1 MKLWTMHG
9 EWEVP
14 QDLLDS
20 YMILHRDADKQ
31 FAKMQIWLTMNKSR
45 RPKNVERFIANWFQK
60 NQKFETLWK
69 NQPARPQSAADRNV
83 AAIASLTGAKNDQTV
98 TIAARLGA

>member
-1 MKLWTMHG
+1 MKLWTING

-14 QDLLDS
+14 QDLIDS

-45 RPKNVERFIANWFQK
+45 RPKNCERFIANWFQK
-60 NQKFETLWK
+60 NQRAETLFK
-69 NQPARPQSAADRNV
+69 NARPQSAADRNI
-83 AAIASLTGAKNDQTV
+83 AAIASLTGAKHDQTV

>member
-1 MKLWTMHG
+1 MKLWTING

-31 FAKMQIWLTMNKSR
+31 FAQMQIWLTMNKSR
-45 RPKNVERFIANWFQK
+45 RPKNPERFIANWFQK
-60 NQKFETLWK
+60 NQRFQHWK
-69 NQPARPQSAADRNV
+69 NEPLRPQSAADRNI
-83 AAIASLTGAKNDQTV
+83 AAIASLTGAKHDQTV
-98 TIAARLGA
+98 TIAARLGS